1 MTQDVHHMTSASSGL
16 PVGDSTVATGATC
29 SIAGHSCTTPHLM
42 LPRATK
48 PWHKLFWPNIV
59 PLAHS
64 SCKIWLLFAQRAT
77 AILSIRT
84 SHTYQRKS
92 NGALAQRDQTA
103 SHVTPGTFLGIG
115 VVVVTHQRFA
125 GPSESR
131 NITPCS

>member
-48 PWHKLFWPNIV
+48 PLHRLFWPNID

-64 SCKIWLLFAQRAT
+64 SCKIWLLFAQR
-77 AILSIRT
+77 LSIHT
-84 SHTYQRKS
+84 SHAYQRNS
-92 NGALAQRDQTA
+92 NGALALRDQTA
-103 SHVTPGTFLGIG
+103 SHLEHFWVLASLSSHTKGLPGRG
-115 VVVVTHQRFA
+115 
-125 GPSESR
+125 ESR
-131 NITPCS
+131 NIERVLFDSP